1 MLKLSKRSVK
11 VISVIVLAV
20 MMLTVFGSQV
30 FAVSLPTVNPTSP
43 GGEADNIAGTI
54 LNTLMWVGVMIAVGM
69 MIFLGIKY
77 VTASPDG
84 KADLKKQLGIYVLGL
99 VLILAATTIVGII
112 ANALGK

>member
-30 FAVSLPTVNPTSP
+30 FAVSLPNVTPNPP
-43 GGEADNIAGTI
+43 QGGEAIASTI
-54 LNTLMWVGVMIAVGM
+54 LNTLMWLGIMIAVGM

-99 VLILAATTIVGII
+99 VLILAATTIVGMI
-112 ANALGK
+112 ANAFGK

>member
-11 VISVIVLAV
+11 VICVIVLAV

-30 FAVSLPTVNPTSP
+30 FAVSLPNVTPSAP
-43 GGEADNIAGTI
+43 DGGEQIAGTI
-54 LNTLMWVGVMIAVGM
+54 LNTLMWLGIMIAVGM

-99 VLILAATTIVGII
+99 VLILAATTIVGMI
-112 ANALGK
+112 ANAFGK